1 MSQGG
6 RNSRDAG
13 RPRQHSTTPL
23 RESSTPGR
31 QYTRAGS
38 LREMLPSQPPS
49 GQDTNF
55 IEKLARFNMPGI
67 MLAGVMI
74 PTGDVELDSE
84 AHLPNRDTTRKAVK
98 RRKRLK
104 TICAT
109 LWCKLIKNTFI
120 VKYIYMYIYIHNIS
134 CNFYTG
140 TVIVVSIAFKV

>member
-13 RPRQHSTTPL
+13 RTRQHSTTPL

-38 LREMLPSQPPS
+38 LRQMSPFSQPSS
-49 GQDTNF
+49 GQDANF

-67 MLAGVMI
+67 MLAGVMV
-74 PTGDVELDSE
+74 PTEDVELDSE
-84 AHLPNRDTTRKAVK
+84 AHLPNRDTTRKSVK

-104 TICAT
+104 TICGT
-109 LWCKLIKNTFI
+109 LWCKLIKISFI
-120 VKYIYMYIYIHNIS
+120 VKYIYTHNIIS
-134 CNFYTG
+134 CNSYAG
-140 TVIVVSIAFKV
+140 KVIVESVAFIVCL